1 MLVKSD
7 MDIEIH
13 KDGLFNDWLI
23 YKDTGHLHLFVFS
36 LACSSRIW
44 SFRRL
49 QVL

>member
-23 YKDTGHLHLFVFS
+23 YKDTDTLHLFVFS